1 LTEIVFTLA
10 LTERFDTLMKSS
22 DWRFQ
27 TLEQLRKDMRMSGV
41 SLDDMA
47 EVSNPEDPISFIAE
61 IIHEVKDNKPLWDS
75 LNYRVDLPIQLHL
88 DSLNDEELA
97 RLYLLRSFQKVWLRQ
112 QFSSTSAK
120 DDRDKTRKHLKP

>member
-1 LTEIVFTLA
+1 
-10 LTERFDTLMKSS
+10 MKSS